1 MGVTSVRLNS
11 EVEVP
16 LETLA
21 NKLDRSK
28 NYLINQA
35 IKEFVQRQSME
46 DARWEDTLEALSLI
60 NAGKPLME
68 MMLLGGLKAGEL
80 KKSYRHQKYEHS
92 IFSRGNRRFSSAK
105 SVYRGKKSICCK
117 TSCGKDSDWYRE
129 IRVVP

>member
-16 LETLA
+16 LENLA

-46 DARWEDTLEALSLI
+46 DARWEDTLEALSSI
-60 NAGKPLME
+60 KAGKTVDGNEVAAWLE
-68 MMLLGGLKAGEL
+68 SWGTEEEL
-80 KKSYRHQKYEHS
+80 SPPK
-92 IFSRGNRRFSSAK
+92 
-105 SVYRGKKSICCK
+105 V
-117 TSCGKDSDWYRE
+117 
-129 IRVVP
+129 